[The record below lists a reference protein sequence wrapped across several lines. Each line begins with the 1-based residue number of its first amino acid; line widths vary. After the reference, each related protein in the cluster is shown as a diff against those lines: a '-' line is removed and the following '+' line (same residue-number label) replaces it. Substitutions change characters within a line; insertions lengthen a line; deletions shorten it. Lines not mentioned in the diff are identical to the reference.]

1 MKYLFRL
8 FARFFSKWNIYVVKS
23 LMHDNKNERRHLPI
37 NLDYVRYK
45 TLELCSHE
53 IYLNNVKGNVAEL
66 GVYKGD
72 FAAKINIIFPDR
84 KLYLFDT
91 FQGFDSRDTG
101 EEITKDFSTGDQDF
115 SDTNIDLVLKKMKFP
130 ENCIVKKGYF
140 PESAVDVDDIFAFV
154 SLDADLYKPI
164 LAGLEFFYPRL
175 EKGGY
180 IFVHDFNN
188 RDYKGAREAVIKFC
202 KERSIGYLPVPD
214 ICGSIAV
221 CK

>member
-1 MKYLFRL
+1 MKYFFRIIAKL
-8 FARFFSKWNIYVVKS
+8 LSKWNIYIVKS
-23 LMHDNKNERRHLPI
+23 LVYDNKSNRRQIPI

-53 IYLNNVKGNVAEL
+53 IYTNNVKGNVAEL

-72 FAAKINIIFPDR
+72 FAARINLVFQDR

-91 FQGFDSRDTG
+91 FQGFDARDTG
-101 EEITKDFSTGDQDF
+101 EEKVNEFSSGDQDF
-115 SDTNIDLVLKKMKFP
+115 SDTNIELVLKKMKFP

-140 PESAVDVDDIFAFV
+140 PESAVDVNDIFVFV

-180 IFVHDFNN
+180 IFVHDFSN
-188 RDYKGAREAVIKFC
+188 RDYKGAREAVVKFC
-202 KERSIGYLPVPD
+202 KENQIGYTPIPD
-214 ICGSIAV
+214 FCGSVVIG
-221 CK
+221 K